1 MFDKL
6 LKRFKRFNP
15 FKKAVETEAE
25 AEKPAKEI
33 FEINF
38 GEFQKSIHYNIIDRS
53 YFVTALTHRS
63 FLKVK
68 SNPLKIGII
77 SNERL
82 EFLGDALLSFVVG
95 EYLFNKY
102 PSANEGF

>member
-38 GEFQKSIHYNIIDRS
+38 GEFQKSIH
-53 YFVTALTHRS
+53 
-63 FLKVK
+63 
-68 SNPLKIGII
+68 
-77 SNERL
+77 
-82 EFLGDALLSFVVG
+82 
-95 EYLFNKY
+95 
-102 PSANEGF
+102 